1 MNKKIMIIFNTRERA
16 IDYMNLLKEKY
27 RFGLFSYSSLH
38 VLHIHE
44 YEIYFSYRDSIRC
57 ECKKDTIK
65 YHVGKHEDLSSLI
78 NLFKYMEMHYDI
90 FRIVNDLFSFSRNFS
105 YIKFDRDEIYSLI
118 LNLDKTEMTDFIFN
132 EMWNNNSIITCIVK
146 KNFNANTIIDY
157 RKMLLG
163 KLIDFIGFGFTVIP
177 LTPYCTVSI
186 YNKEYLRNNVEN
198 IFGLKPEPS
207 HEKNVNIKK
216 LLEDFLILWK

>member
-1 MNKKIMIIFNTRERA
+1 MNKKIMLIFNTRERA
-16 IDYMNLLKEKY
+16 INYMNLLKEKY
-27 RFGLFSYSSLH
+27 NFGIFSH
-38 VLHIHE
+38 FNRLHIQE
-44 YEIYFSYRDSIRC
+44 YEIYFSYRGSIQC
-57 ECKKDTIK
+57 TCKKDAII
-65 YHVGKHEDLSSLI
+65 YHVGKHDDLSSLI
-78 NLFKYMEMHYDI
+78 NLFKFMEMHYDI
-90 FRIVNDLFSFSRNFS
+90 FRIVNMVFSFSKNFS
-105 YIKFDRDEIYSLI
+105 YVVSDGIYSLL
-118 LNLDKTEMTDFIFN
+118 LNLDKTEMMDFIFN
-132 EMWNNNSIITCIVK
+132 EMWDNDSIITSIAK
-146 KNFNANTIIDY
+146 KNFNAITIDEY

-216 LLEDFLILWK
+216 LLEEFLLLWK

>member
-1 MNKKIMIIFNTRERA
+1 MNKKIMLIFNTRERM
-16 IDYMNLLKEKY
+16 INGINLLKEKY
-27 RFGLFSYSSLH
+27 NFGLFAYSAL
-38 VLHIHE
+38 LFHE
-44 YEIYFSYRDSIRC
+44 YEIYFSYRGRSNC
-57 ECKKDTIK
+57 LKDVIIYT
-65 YHVGKHEDLSSLI
+65 VGKHDDLSTLI
-78 NLFKYMEMHYDI
+78 NLFKFMEMHYYI
-90 FRIVNDLFSFSRNFS
+90 FRIVNELFSFSRNFS
-105 YIKFDRDEIYSLI
+105 YVVSDGIYSLL

-132 EMWNNNSIITCIVK
+132 EMWNNDSIITSIVK
-146 KNFNANTIIDY
+146 ENFNAITIDDY

-216 LLEDFLILWK
+216 LLEDFLLLWK

>member
-16 IDYMNLLKEKY
+16 INYMNLLKEKY
-27 RFGLFSYSSLH
+27 IFGLFSYTSLH
-38 VLHIHE
+38 VFHIHE

-90 FRIVNDLFSFSRNFS
+90 FKIVEVLFSFSKNFS
-105 YIKFDRDEIYSLI
+105 YNKFDMGRYELI

-132 EMWNNNSIITCIVK
+132 EMWDNDSIITSIVK
-146 KNFNANTIIDY
+146 ENFNANTIDDY
-157 RKMLLG
+157 RKILLG
-163 KLIDFIGFGFTVIP
+163 KQIDFICFGSTVIP
-177 LTPYCTVSI
+177 LTPYYTLRI
-186 YNKEYLRNNVEN
+186 YNKEYTRNTVEN
-198 IFGLKPEPS
+198 DFGAKPEPS

-216 LLEDFLILWK
+216 LLEDFLLLWK

>member
-1 MNKKIMIIFNTRERA
+1 MNKKIMLIFNTRERA
-16 IDYMNLLKEKY
+16 INYMNLLKEKY
-27 RFGLFSYSSLH
+27 NFGIFSRFNR
-38 VLHIHE
+38 LHIHE
-44 YEIYFSYRDSIRC
+44 YEIYFSYRGSIQC
-57 ECKKDTIK
+57 TCKKDAII
-65 YHVGKHEDLSSLI
+65 YHVGKHDDLSSLI
-78 NLFKYMEMHYDI
+78 NLFKFMEMHYDI
-90 FRIVNDLFSFSRNFS
+90 FRIVNMVFSFSKNFS
-105 YIKFDRDEIYSLI
+105 YVVSDGIYSLL
-118 LNLDKTEMTDFIFN
+118 LNLDKTEMMDFIFN
-132 EMWNNNSIITCIVK
+132 EMWDNDSIITSIAK
-146 KNFNANTIIDY
+146 KNFNAITIDEY

-216 LLEDFLILWK
+216 LLEEFLLLWK

>member
-1 MNKKIMIIFNTRERA
+1 MNKKIMLIFNTREKA
-16 IDYMNLLKEKY
+16 INYMNLLKEKY
-27 RFGLFSYSSLH
+27 NFGNFSH
-38 VLHIHE
+38 FNRLHIHE
-44 YEIYFSYRDSIRC
+44 YEIYFSYRGGC
-57 ECKKDTIK
+57 NCKKNTII
-65 YHVGKHEDLSSLI
+65 YHVGKHEDLSTLI
-78 NLFKYMEMHYDI
+78 NLFKFMEMHYYI

-105 YIKFDRDEIYSLI
+105 YVVSDGIYSLL

-132 EMWNNNSIITCIVK
+132 EMWNNDSIITSIVK
-146 KNFNANTIIDY
+146 ENFNAITIDDY

-163 KLIDFIGFGFTVIP
+163 KLIDFICFGFTAIP
-177 LTPYCTVSI
+177 LTPYCAVSI

-216 LLEDFLILWK
+216 LLEEFLLLWK